1 MAYDGKLMRQAL
13 SRFEEDKERRAAAFE
28 ARKERLF
35 RQIPR
40 LEEIDRELRGTMS
53 GIIASA
59 LSRGTDP
66 MPAIRVI
73 RDKNLDLQRE
83 RREILQAYGYSADEL
98 EEKPLCILCGDSGYR
113 GGEVCR
119 CLQEYYSREQIGELS
134 QLLNMGAETFETFD
148 FDWYSTERNGYSR
161 TPREMAE
168 RNFDICRDYANQ
180 FSLRSGN
187 LLLFGAPG
195 LGKTFL
201 SACIARVVSEN
212 GHSVVYDT
220 AGHIFTQFE
229 SARFRREEEGDEE
242 DVRRYLHCDLLIMDD
257 LGTEMLTSFVQSTLY
272 QIING
277 RLISGKKTIIN
288 TNLKPEQIGQ
298 RYGAQILS
306 RIEGEFEMLL
316 FTGEDIRRQK
326 KNADKKRGRR

>member
-1 MAYDGKLMRQAL
+1 MAYDGKIMGRAL
-13 SRFEEDKERRAAAFE
+13 NRFDEDKQRRAEAF
-28 ARKERLF
+28 RQRRERLY
-35 RQIPR
+35 RQLPR

-53 GIIASA
+53 TIIASA
-59 LSRGTDP
+59 LSRGVDP

-73 RDKNLDLQRE
+73 RDKNLNLQRE
-83 RREILQAYGYSADEL
+83 RRQLLRAHGYAEDEL

-119 CLQEYYSREQIGELS
+119 CLQEYYAREQIAELS

-148 FDWYSTERNGYSR
+148 FNWYSTEKNGYSR

-180 FSLRSGN
+180 FSPRSGN

-220 AGHIFTQFE
+220 AGHIFSQFE
-229 SARFRREEEGDEE
+229 TARFHREDEE
-242 DVRRYLHCDLLIMDD
+242 SAQDAKRYMNCDLLIMDD
-257 LGTEMLTSFVQSTLY
+257 LGTEMLTTFVQSTLY
-272 QIING
+272 QIINS
-277 RLISGKKTIIN
+277 RLLSGKKTIVN

-298 RYGAQILS
+298 RYGAQVLS
-306 RIEGEFEMLL
+306 RLEGEYELLL

-326 KNADKKRGRR
+326 RERK